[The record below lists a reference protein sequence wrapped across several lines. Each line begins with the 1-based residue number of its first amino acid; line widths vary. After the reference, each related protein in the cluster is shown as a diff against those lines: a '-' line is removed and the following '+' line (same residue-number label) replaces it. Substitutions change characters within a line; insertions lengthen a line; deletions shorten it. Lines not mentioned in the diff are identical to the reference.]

1 MRRRARSRDSRLLRR
16 LLELLLT
23 VGPTSPMKNH
33 VREANPT
40 GPGLP
45 TLSTTRVSLV
55 QYALLAVK
63 GA

>member
-1 MRRRARSRDSRLLRR
+1 
-16 LLELLLT
+16 
-23 VGPTSPMKNH
+23 MKDH
-33 VREANPT
+33 VSEANST